1 MFQKLNSNKIKTLK
15 LPKFRDRVT
24 NKLVMRIIP
33 AIDIIEGKCVRLTKG
48 DYDTKKI
55 YNENPQEVAKEFQDA
70 GIEYLHV
77 VDLDGA
83 KASHI
88 VNYKVLEQIATK
100 TNLNIDFGGG
110 LKSNEDLRIAFES
123 GANQITGGSI
133 AVKNPQVFEGWI
145 QLYGSDKIILGADCN
160 NEKIAIS
167 GWQEESELEVIP
179 FIRDYQAKGIQYTI
193 CTDISKDG
201 MLQGPSFGLYERIL
215 NEVQD
220 IKLIASGGISQFV
233 ELPKLAALGC
243 EGVIIGKAIYENRI
257 SLKELENYILQS

>member
-1 MFQKLNSNKIKTLK
+1 
-15 LPKFRDRVT
+15 
-24 NKLVMRIIP
+24 MRIIP

-48 DYDTKKI
+48 DYNTKKV
-55 YNENPQEVAKEFQDA
+55 YNENPLEVAKLFEDS
-70 GIEYLHV
+70 GIEFLHV

-100 TNLNIDFGGG
+100 TNLKVDFGGG
-110 LKSNEDLRIAFES
+110 LKSDEDLNIAFES

-133 AVKNPQVFEGWI
+133 AVKNSEVFNSWI
-145 QLYGSDKIILGADCN
+145 ETYGSDKIILGADCN

-167 GWQEESELEVIP
+167 GWQEESSVEVIP
-179 FIRDYQAKGIQYTI
+179 FIKNYQSKSIKYVI

-201 MLQGPSFGLYERIL
+201 MLEGPSFELYQRIL
-215 NEVQD
+215 EECNSQQKQESL
-220 IKLIASGGISQFV
+220 KLIASGGISTFE
-233 ELPKLAALGC
+233 ELPKLKELGC

-257 SLKELENYILQS
+257 SLKQLEQFILNN